1 MEMLRQAAR
10 KAPDI
15 TWVQADAATLPFP
28 DRSFDIASCQF
39 AFHHFQGKARMLR
52 EAFRVLGVGGRF
64 VLRNS
69 CPQESSD
76 WLYYEY
82 FPEAEFRDLRDFWPP
97 DALMAVYGRGR
108 FYAGDGAIRASSL
121 RAEPAR
127 LARDRAAARHLLAA
141 AVDFG
146 RGLRGGCTPL
156 GAGTGGRQRAGD
168 AFRSSVPGHHSRRQP
183 NGGHLSAPRRWMP
196 AEELPHRPFYDGATL
211 HVRSYDSMNSGD
223 RPVRRGDVSFYLDL
237 ARRAGGEVLEI
248 GVGTGR
254 VALQLA
260 KAGVRVTGLDLSPDM
275 LAIAAEKAAASRLVE
290 RLRLERGDMRNFDL
304 ATRDFGLVIVP
315 YRAFQILLTPEDQ
328 FAALAAFR
336 RHLRKGGILAL
347 HLFDPDLRFLLPGAT
362 GPVDRARCVDRS
374 TGRTVEAVLETALF
388 DHVNQTR
395 RDLWRYRTF
404 APDGTIAEE
413 EALEL
418 SIRWSFR
425 WEMRHLLQFAG
436 FAVEAE
442 FSDFLG
448 SPPAYGKEQI
458 WVARNS

>member
-1 MEMLRQAAR
+1 MEGAGFTPVTVQYEHLRFEQNLR
-10 KAPDI
+10 DWLETVRRRDTCSQLQSI
-15 TWVQADAATLPFP
+15 SDAAYAAGVRRLERELADGSAPAT
-28 DRSFDIASCQF
+28 RSDHLCLVTI
-39 AFHHFQGKARMLR
+39 
-52 EAFRVLGVGGRF
+52 
-64 VLRNS
+64 
-69 CPQESSD
+69 
-76 WLYYEY
+76 
-82 FPEAEFRDLRDFWPP
+82 
-97 DALMAVYGRGR
+97 RG
-108 FYAGDGAIRASSL
+108 DK
-121 RAEPAR
+121 
-127 LARDRAAARHLLAA
+127 
-141 AVDFG
+141 
-146 RGLRGGCTPL
+146 
-156 GAGTGGRQRAGD
+156 
-168 AFRSSVPGHHSRRQP
+168 P